1 MNDLPIDKDEILK
14 ELDLIKEKDLKYSG
28 GRILGSMCTEAHPF
42 AKEVYCKFLDTN
54 LAHSYLT
61 CKHLL
66 NYFSKR
72 AQVSYVKIIRSSVKN
87 GGFLR
92 NVVFLCLRIVFKGYA

>member
-42 AKEVYCKFLDTN
+42 AKEVYFKFLG
-54 LAHSYLT
+54 A
-61 CKHLL
+61 
-66 NYFSKR
+66 
-72 AQVSYVKIIRSSVKN
+72 
-87 GGFLR
+87 
-92 NVVFLCLRIVFKGYA
+92 